1 VPQYTRRVKQVVARC
16 TYGLQAAYDR
26 KKAADEQYLMPT
38 VSDTPIQDQPHVTR
52 SMAAWNDLP
61 PHSSAASDD
70 ELQSTLLKDV
80 SRTFALTIPQ
90 LPPLLRRVVS
100 NAYLLCRIVDTIED
114 EAALDSTEKRR
125 FCTQFAAV
133 VAGASPAGAFADELA
148 PRLTS
153 SAPADRLL
161 VRETRRVIAITHG
174 FSAEQQSALL
184 DCVTVMADGMAAF
197 QEAREDVGLADLAE
211 LDRYCYCVAGVVG
224 EMLTRLFCDYSP
236 QIARHREVL
245 MPLAI
250 SFGQGLQMT
259 NILKDIWEDRQRGAC
274 WLPQDMFRDSGFDLR
289 ELGAAPHSAA
299 FGATIGR
306 LVGIAHAHLKDALR
320 YTLLIPKEETAIRH
334 FCLWAI
340 GMAVL
345 TLRRIDANRAFRS
358 GGEVKISRRSV
369 KLVIAASRVAVK
381 HDGLLK
387 MLFGLA
393 ARGLPDAPRRTPYF
407 PPPRKPYSSPPRNVR

>member
-1 VPQYTRRVKQVVARC
+1 
-16 TYGLQAAYDR
+16 
-26 KKAADEQYLMPT
+26 MPT
-38 VSDTPIQDQPHVTR
+38 ASDTPIQHQPHIART
-52 SMAAWNDLP
+52 AAARNDAP
-61 PHSSAASDD
+61 PHSSAPPDD

-90 LPPLLRRVVS
+90 LPPPLRRVVS

-114 EAALDSTEKRR
+114 EASLDSADKRR

-133 VAGASPAGAFADELA
+133 VAGQSPAGAFADELA

-161 VRETRRVIAITHG
+161 VRTTPRVIAITHG
-174 FSAEQQSALL
+174 FGAEQQSALL
-184 DCVTVMADGMAAF
+184 DCVTVMAEGMAAF
-197 QEAREDVGLADLAE
+197 QEGREGVGLADLAE
-211 LDRYCYCVAGVVG
+211 MDRYCYCVAGVVG

-236 QIARHREVL
+236 QIARHREAL
-245 MPLAI
+245 MPLAV

-274 WLPQDMFRDSGFDLR
+274 WLPQDMFRDSGFELR
-289 ELGAAPHSAA
+289 ELGSAPYSPE

-306 LVGIAHAHLKDALR
+306 LLGIAHAHLKDALR

-345 TLRRIDANRAFRS
+345 TLRRINANRAFRS
-358 GGEVKISRRSV
+358 GAEVKISRRSV
-369 KLVIAASRVAVK
+369 KLVIAASRLAVK
-381 HDGLLK
+381 RDGLLR
-387 MLFGLA
+387 MLFALA
-393 ARGLPDAPRRTPYF
+393 ARGLPVAPSRTPYA
-407 PPPRKPYSSPPRNVR
+407 PPTRSAP

>member
-1 VPQYTRRVKQVVARC
+1 
-16 TYGLQAAYDR
+16 
-26 KKAADEQYLMPT
+26 MPT
-38 VSDTPIQDQPHVTR
+38 ASDTPIQQQPH
-52 SMAAWNDLP
+52 MARTPAARNDPP
-61 PHSSAASDD
+61 PHAGSQPDD
-70 ELQSTLLKDV
+70 ELQSALLKDV

-114 EAALDSTEKRR
+114 EAALDSAEKRR

-133 VAGASPAGAFADELA
+133 VAGDSPAGVFVDELA

-161 VRETRRVIAITHG
+161 VRATPRVIAITHG

-197 QEAREDVGLADLAE
+197 QEAREGVGLADLSE

-236 QIARHREVL
+236 EIARHRAVL
-245 MPLAI
+245 MPLAV

-274 WLPQDMFRDSGFDLR
+274 WLPQDMFRESGFDLR
-289 ELGAAPHSAA
+289 DLGAAAYSPQ

-306 LVGIAHAHLKDALR
+306 LVGIAHAHLQDALR

-358 GGEVKISRRSV
+358 GADVKISRRSV

-381 HDGLLK
+381 RDGLLK
-387 MLFGLA
+387 LLFALA
-393 ARGLPDAPRRTPYF
+393 ARGLPLAPSRA
-407 PPPRKPYSSPPRNVR
+407 PYSPPARSAR